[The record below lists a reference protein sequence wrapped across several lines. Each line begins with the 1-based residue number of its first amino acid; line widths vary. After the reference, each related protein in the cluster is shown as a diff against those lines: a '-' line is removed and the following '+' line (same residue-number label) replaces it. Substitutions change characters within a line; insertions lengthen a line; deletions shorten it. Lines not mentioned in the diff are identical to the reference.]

1 MKLTKIESTPFTK
14 SDEELIL
21 KTLKRYASSIKLSAV
36 CTRSVNLPFRAFYLN
51 TETPLLLINPYITK
65 YSNDA
70 FQSTEMSEFDT
81 NGKSRI
87 VVRAFSIEVQTDNLG
102 LVVFEGDMEKD
113 REGLDECIF
122 AQQMIDLL
130 DGITIA
136 DKNINQPIKKEVQ
149 YERNQLVMAKDPNGN
164 IEQIKYKHVSKYID
178 KGYILM

>member
-21 KTLKRYASSIKLSAV
+21 KTLKRYASSTKLSAV

-136 DKNINQPIKKEVQ
+136 DKNINQPIKKQVQ

>member
-21 KTLKRYASSIKLSAV
+21 KTLKRYASRTKLSAV

-102 LVVFEGDMEKD
+102 LVVFKGDVEKD

-136 DKNINQPIKKEVQ
+136 DKNINQPIKKQVQ
-149 YERNQLVMAKDPNGN
+149 YERNQLVMAKDPSGN
-164 IEQIKYKHVSKYID
+164 IEQIKYKHISKYID

>member
-21 KTLKRYASSIKLSAV
+21 KTLKRYASKTNLSAV

-81 NGKSRI
+81 NGKNRI

-102 LVVFEGDMEKD
+102 LVVFKGDMEND

-136 DKNINQPIKKEVQ
+136 DKNINQPIRKQIQ
-149 YERNQLVMAKDPNGN
+149 YERNQIVMAKDPDGN
-164 IEQIKYKHVSKYID
+164 IEQIKYKNISKYID
-178 KGYILM
+178 RGYVLM

>member
-1 MKLTKIESTPFTK
+1 MKLTRIESTPFTK

-21 KTLKRYASSIKLSAV
+21 KTLKRYASKTNLSAV

-81 NGKSRI
+81 NGKTRI

-102 LVVFEGDMEKD
+102 LVVFKGDMEND

-136 DKNINQPIKKEVQ
+136 DKNINQPIKKSIQ
-149 YERNQLVMAKDPNGN
+149 YERNQIVMAKDPNGN
-164 IEQIKYKHVSKYID
+164 IEQIKYKHISKYME
-178 KGYILM
+178 KGYVLM

>member
-21 KTLKRYASSIKLSAV
+21 KTLKRYASSTKLSAV

-136 DKNINQPIKKEVQ
+136 DKNINQPIKKQVQ

-164 IEQIKYKHVSKYID
+164 IEQIKYKHISKFIE
-178 KGYILM
+178 KGYVLM

>member
-21 KTLKRYASSIKLSAV
+21 KTLKRYASSTKLSAV

-102 LVVFEGDMEKD
+102 LVVFKGDMEKD

-136 DKNINQPIKKEVQ
+136 DKNINQPIKKQVQ

>member
-21 KTLKRYASSIKLSAV
+21 KTLKRYASSTKLSAV

-102 LVVFEGDMEKD
+102 LVVFKGDMEND

-136 DKNINQPIKKEVQ
+136 DKNINQPIKKQVQ

>member
-1 MKLTKIESTPFTK
+1 
-14 SDEELIL
+14 LIL
-21 KTLKRYASSIKLSAV
+21 KTLKRYASSTKLSAV

-102 LVVFEGDMEKD
+102 LVVFKGDVEKD

-136 DKNINQPIKKEVQ
+136 DKNINQPIKKQVQ
-149 YERNQLVMAKDPNGN
+149 YERNQLVMAKDPSGN
-164 IEQIKYKHVSKYID
+164 IEQIKYKHISKYID

>member
-21 KTLKRYASSIKLSAV
+21 KTLKRYASSTKLSAV

-102 LVVFEGDMEKD
+102 LVVFKGDVEKD

-136 DKNINQPIKKEVQ
+136 DKNINQPIKKQVQ
-149 YERNQLVMAKDPNGN
+149 YERNQLVMAKDPSGN
-164 IEQIKYKHVSKYID
+164 IEQIKYKHISKYID

>member
-21 KTLKRYASSIKLSAV
+21 KTLKRYASNTKLSAV

-102 LVVFEGDMEKD
+102 LVIFKGDMEKD

-136 DKNINQPIKKEVQ
+136 DKNINQPIKKSVQ

-164 IEQIKYKHVSKYID
+164 IEQIKYKHISKFIE
-178 KGYILM
+178 KGYVLM

>member
-21 KTLKRYASSIKLSAV
+21 KTLKRYASSTKLSAV

-102 LVVFEGDMEKD
+102 LVVFKGDMEKD

>member
-1 MKLTKIESTPFTK
+1 MKLNKIEAVPFTK
-14 SDEELIL
+14 SDEELIE
-21 KTLKRYASSIKLSAV
+21 KTLKRFAKQNNLSAV

-65 YSNDA
+65 YSDKA

-81 NGKSRI
+81 NGKARV

-102 LVVFEGDMEKD
+102 LVAFEGDMEGDKI
-113 REGLDECIF
+113 GLDECIF

-136 DKNINQPIKKEVQ
+136 DKNINQPIRKPVQ

-164 IEQIKYKHVSKYID
+164 IEQIKYKNISKFID
-178 KGYILM
+178 KGYVLM

>member
-21 KTLKRYASSIKLSAV
+21 KTLKRYASSTNLSAV

-65 YSNDA
+65 YSNDG
-70 FQSTEMSEFDT
+70 FQSSETSQFDT
-81 NGKSRI
+81 NGKVRI
-87 VVRAFSIEVQTDNLG
+87 VVRAFSVEIQTDNLG
-102 LVVFEGDMEKD
+102 LVVFKGDIEND

-122 AQQMIDLL
+122 AQQMVDLL

-136 DKNINQPIKKEVQ
+136 DKNINQPIKAPVK

-164 IEQIKYKHVSKYID
+164 IEQIKYKHISKFID
-178 KGYILM
+178 KGYVMM

>member
-21 KTLKRYASSIKLSAV
+21 KTLKRYASGTKLSAV

-102 LVVFEGDMEKD
+102 LVVFKGDMEND

-130 DGITIA
+130 DCITIA
-136 DKNINQPIKKEVQ
+136 DKIINQPIKKQVQ
-149 YERNQLVMAKDPNGN
+149 YERNQLVMAKDPSGN
-164 IEQIKYKHVSKYID
+164 IEQIKYKHISKYID

>member
-21 KTLKRYASSIKLSAV
+21 KTLKRYANNTKLSAV

-102 LVVFEGDMEKD
+102 LVVFKGDMEND
-113 REGLDECIF
+113 REGLGF
-122 AQQMIDLL
+122 R
-130 DGITIA
+130 
-136 DKNINQPIKKEVQ
+136 V
-149 YERNQLVMAKDPNGN
+149 
-164 IEQIKYKHVSKYID
+164 
-178 KGYILM
+178 